1 MSRIVLAVLLVLGLL
16 WSSVVVI
23 DEREVAIVTQ
33 LGAYQKTLS
42 SPGPYLL
49 VPFAQDVNRMDARI
63 TASDVTPAE
72 YLTLDKKRLVADPIT
87 RWKVS
92 EPLKFFTTVHDEGGA
107 RARLDDIVNSELR
120 RELASRNFDEIIGDQ
135 REAVMHEVAKNARL
149 KALEF
154 GIHVVD
160 VSIKR
165 ADLPNEVEE
174 SVFGRMRAER
184 ERVAKQYRSEGE
196 EQAAKIRAEADKE
209 RTILL
214 AKAYETSQ
222 KIRGEGDALSSSIY
236 AQAYGKDPE
245 FYAFVRSLDAYDKLL
260 DDKTTLILSSG
271 SELFRYLRRA
281 DVAGG
286 AAATP
291 GKP

>member
-1 MSRIVLAVLLVLGLL
+1 MNRWLLLGLLVLGLL

-23 DEREVAIVTQ
+23 DERQVAIVTQ
-33 LGAYQKTLS
+33 LGAYKRTLDR
-42 SPGPYLL
+42 PGAYFLT
-49 VPFAQDVNRMDARI
+49 PFVQEANRMDARI
-63 TASDVTPAE
+63 VGSDVTPAE
-72 YLTLDKKRLVADPIT
+72 YLTLDKKRLVADPVS
-87 RWKVS
+87 RWRVAD
-92 EPLKFFTTVHDEGGA
+92 PLKFYTTVHDESGA

-120 RELASRNFDEIIGDQ
+120 RELATRDFDSIIGHARDEMMQ
-135 REAVMHEVAKNARL
+135 EVVANART
-149 KALEF
+149 KAKEF

-160 VSIKR
+160 VRIKR

-214 AKAYETSQ
+214 ARAYETAE
-222 KIRGEGDALSSSIY
+222 KIRGEGDAASTKTY
-236 AQAYGKDPE
+236 ADAYGKDAE
-245 FYAFVRSLDAYDKLL
+245 FYAFVRSLDAYEKLMSE
-260 DDKTTLILSSG
+260 KSTLVVSMN

-281 DVAGG
+281 EAAG
-286 AAATP
+286 ATP
-291 GKP
+291 